1 MQDHLNFILLRTEA
15 GMPLADNMQPIL
27 AKPAKQRSGFLKLH
41 SSDNLFS
48 WEQRIEFLKQFGTH
62 SQHFTALQSGMQY
75 FDVPGIGY
83 QAYMQKWGRCMVLG
97 DPVAE
102 PLEHAAFLDE
112 FLQKHGNASFIQVS
126 EANASHLHARH
137 AYYGTQ
143 FGKELKVPLSDW
155 TVSGKSK
162 KCIRK
167 AINQAAEQGITVVE
181 SPHEL
186 NVDEVSSRWLGT
198 RKTRHREILFMVRP
212 RKMEYRENCRYFY
225 AMKDGSPIGFAYFD
239 PAYLNG
245 KVVSYLPNIS
255 RGCPTFKQGLF
266 YTIMAHAMD
275 LFREEGISHLDL
287 GLNPLALD
295 DVAKPHE
302 CRIVRSIFGW
312 TFKHCLHYNFSGLH
326 FTKQRFGGNWSP
338 TFYCHKN
345 TLPAVDMARMLKLTR
360 VL

>member
-1 MQDHLNFILLRTEA
+1 
-15 GMPLADNMQPIL
+15 MPLADNMQPIL

-167 AINQAAEQGITVVE
+167 AINQAAEQGISHAKAKGT
-181 SPHEL
+181 
-186 NVDEVSSRWLGT
+186 DEAFGRGRACTALQRQGHQGRRDQREASTSLHWLG
-198 RKTRHREILFMVRP
+198 RSAIV
-212 RKMEYRENCRYFY
+212 Y
-225 AMKDGSPIGFAYFD
+225 
-239 PAYLNG
+239 
-245 KVVSYLPNIS
+245 S
-255 RGCPTFKQGLF
+255 RGWRFLGGGLSGF
-266 YTIMAHAMD
+266 
-275 LFREEGISHLDL
+275 LVGL
-287 GLNPLALD
+287 G
-295 DVAKPHE
+295 
-302 CRIVRSIFGW
+302 
-312 TFKHCLHYNFSGLH
+312 GL
-326 FTKQRFGGNWSP
+326 R
-338 TFYCHKN
+338 
-345 TLPAVDMARMLKLTR
+345 
-360 VL
+360 